1 MSTFK
6 APEGATSVS
15 TQQQEFEVI
24 DGVVAVPDQLDAH
37 LLAVGFKR
45 AAPAAVVAPVA
56 ATSASDEVPLD
67 SNIDSL
73 NRGQLFALA
82 KERGIETATSD
93 TNDVLRAKLK
103 G

>member
-24 DGVVAVPDQLDAH
+24 D
-37 LLAVGFKR
+37 